1 MNYFPWLGDRK
12 VRLIGMCALWIA
24 VPTATYL
31 IAGLYAAIASML
43 ALGFLTYLL
52 QQHSQ
57 LAQIQEQL
65 LQQHKPETNNLEKIR
80 YQPEFFDALF
90 NFSHTGIGI
99 LLLDG
104 RLIKVNHTIC
114 EIFGYS
120 AETLLTMNYY
130 HLVHPDDYAKMQTQ
144 IQLLNENKITI
155 YQAEHECFRKN
166 NETIWLNTTIQIVR
180 DHAQKP
186 LYNLV
191 QVQDISLQ
199 KKAEERL
206 RHMAYHDPLTGLA
219 NRNKLEQFIS
229 QILAQSRRHQ
239 ESFAIL
245 FIDLDRFKNINDTIG
260 HEAGDMLLQIIADRL
275 KGAIRNTDLVARL
288 GGDEFVIVVTDV
300 TKSEAVAIIAHKIL
314 ESVMQAVVIKGQ
326 ELYITTSVGISLYPF
341 DGQNM
346 QTLMKN
352 ADLALYR
359 AKEFGKNNYQFYTLE
374 MTSKAQEKLALQ
386 NALAHAIANNEFY
399 LQYQPKMELKT
410 RKIVGIEAL
419 LRWRNKEHGLVT
431 PDEIIALAE
440 ETGLIMPVNEWI
452 LKTACHSLK
461 MCHQMGFNQLTV
473 SVNCS
478 TRQFKQASLTNEI
491 MRFLND
497 SGLSPHCLELEVTES
512 IIMADPD
519 HILRSLYSL
528 KDLGVQI
535 AIDDFGT
542 GYWSL
547 NNLRR
552 LSVDKIKIDKTFI
565 RQALVDETS
574 ADIIRAIIAMVT
586 KLGIKSVAEGVE
598 TREQY
603 EFLLREGCTEI
614 QGYYLTHPLSE
625 ESLMLFLKHPIP
637 DAEAIAARETTI

>member
-1 MNYFPWLGDRK
+1 MNYFPWAANRK
-12 VRLIGMCALWIA
+12 WRLIGMWALCIT
-24 VPTATYL
+24 VPVTSYF
-31 IAGLYAAIASML
+31 IAGLYAAIVSVL
-43 ALGFLTYLL
+43 ALGVLAYLF
-52 QQHSQ
+52 QQHYQ
-57 LAQIQEQL
+57 LVQIQQQL
-65 LQQHKPETNNLEKIR
+65 SDQQKPAINNLEKLR
-80 YQPEFFDALF
+80 YQPEFFDVLF

-104 RLIKVNHTIC
+104 RLLKVNHAMC
-114 EIFGYS
+114 DIFGYS
-120 AETLLTMNYY
+120 AETLLTMNYF
-130 HLVHPDDYAKMQTQ
+130 HLVHPDDIVKMQSQ
-144 IQLLNENKITI
+144 IRLMNEGKTSN

-166 NETIWLNTTIQIVR
+166 NETIWLNTTIQLVR
-180 DHAQKP
+180 DNTNNP
-186 LYNLV
+186 LYNIV

-229 QILAQSRRHQ
+229 QILAQSRRHH

-300 TKSEAVAIIAHKIL
+300 TKSEAVAIIAQKIL
-314 ESVMQAVVIKGQ
+314 ESVMQAVVVKGQ

-359 AKEFGKNNYQFYTLE
+359 AKEFGKNNYQFYTSE

-410 RKIVGIEAL
+410 RRIVGIEAL

-431 PDEIIALAE
+431 PDEIISLAE
-440 ETGLIMPVNEWI
+440 ETGLIMPVNDWI
-452 LKTACHSLK
+452 LRTACQSLK

-478 TRQFKQASLTNEI
+478 TRQFKQVSLTTEI
-491 MRFLND
+491 MRLLND
-497 SGLSPHCLELEVTES
+497 YGLSPHSLELEVTES

-574 ADIIRAIIAMVT
+574 ADIIKAIIAMVT

-614 QGYYLTHPLSE
+614 QGYYLTQPLSE
-625 ESLMLFLKHPIP
+625 ESLMLFLKHPVP
-637 DAEAIAARETTI
+637 DAEAIAASETTM